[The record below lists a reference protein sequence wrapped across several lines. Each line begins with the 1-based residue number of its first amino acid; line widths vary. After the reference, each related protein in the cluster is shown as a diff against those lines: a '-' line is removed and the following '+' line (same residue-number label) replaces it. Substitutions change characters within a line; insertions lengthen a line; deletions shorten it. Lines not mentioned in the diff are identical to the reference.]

1 MDEFPSLPWYNR
13 VKDSKLLTEVQRK
26 ELAPCIS
33 SYFETGVSYV
43 SSRYIDQFNVNTA
56 IQMGVY
62 RLMQKFKRH
71 LEKKNPSFKL
81 SLGILDGNYK
91 FVFPRLTMKKSM
103 PQLKSIIKGDRK
115 LFSVACASVVAKV
128 KRDELIKRVSLRY
141 PGYFLEKNKGYG
153 TAEHLR
159 AIQRIGMSRHHRAR
173 FLRGFVHEE

>member
-1 MDEFPSLPWYNR
+1 MRLGRGSVFGPVAVGGVLFPVQQMNEFSSLPWYDR

-26 ELAPCIS
+26 ELAPYIK

-71 LEKKNPSFKL
+71 LEKKNRTYKL
-81 SLGILDGNYK
+81 RLGILDGNYK

-103 PQLKSIIKGDRK
+103 PPLKSIIKGDRR

-141 PGYFLEKNKGYG
+141 PGYFLEKIKA
-153 TAEHLR
+153 TEPQS
-159 AIQRIGMSRHHRAR
+159 I
-173 FLRGFVHEE
+173 